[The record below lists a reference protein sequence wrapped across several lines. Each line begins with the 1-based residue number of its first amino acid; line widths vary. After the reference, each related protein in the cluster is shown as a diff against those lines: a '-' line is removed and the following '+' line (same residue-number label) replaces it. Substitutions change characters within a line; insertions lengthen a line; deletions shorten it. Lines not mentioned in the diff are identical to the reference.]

1 MLMACELSIPIILG
15 AIFLSSNLHMPP
27 MRKPTIKILHGNCF
41 RIVATVDEPTKPSA
55 RKLETEES
63 SNQLPAALTKLLSS
77 PAASMNSPAS
87 PANKPSKLKIAF
99 IKMK

>member
-1 MLMACELSIPIILG
+1 
-15 AIFLSSNLHMPP
+15 MPP
-27 MRKPTIKILHGNCF
+27 MRKPTIKILHGNCLY
-41 RIVATVDEPTKPSA
+41 IVATVVEPAKPSA